1 MVHRQVTP
9 GGGPV
14 RATTEQF
21 LAKAA
26 DLRPDLV
33 VADPPR
39 GGLSENVVR
48 NLARLDARR
57 IMYVSCDPSTLA
69 RDLRTLVSLGYRILE
84 AHLFDLFP
92 QTFHI
97 ESVFHLAR

>member
-1 MVHRQVTP
+1 MKAVL
-9 GGGPV
+9 
-14 RATTEQF
+14 ATTEQY
-21 LAKAA
+21 LQQVSS

-39 GGLSENVVR
+39 GGLGENVIR
-48 NLARLDARR
+48 NFARLDAARLT
-57 IMYVSCDPSTLA
+57 YVSCDPATLA
-69 RDLRTLVSLGYRILE
+69 RDLRMLLGLGFKIKG

-92 QTFHI
+92 QTYHI